1 MAAPR
6 FLNLISG
13 RIKQVVALIVST
25 GASDGEKIVATDT
38 TGKLHDS
45 VMGAATTG
53 TSVVVKTLPDGTLD
67 PSIMPTG
74 IGADVKILP
83 ASEALAAGDLVN
95 IWTDSGTAKVRK
107 ADATAEGKEAVGFVK
122 AAVALNG
129 SASIYMEGRIS
140 GLTGL
145 TAGTRMYLSASTPG
159 QATATAPST
168 AGNVV
173 QWIGDAVSTTEIDFE
188 KANPVTVA

>member
-6 FLNLISG
+6 FLANILG
-13 RIKQVVALIVST
+13 RIKM
-25 GASDGEKIVATDT
+25 VATIVT
-38 TGKLHDS
+38 S
-45 VMGAATTG
+45 AGAADAEKVPSTNADGVLDPSVLNAAPTG
-53 TSVVVKTLPDGTLD
+53 NEVLVMTLPDGTLD

-95 IWTDSGTAKVRK
+95 IWTDAGTAKVRK
-107 ADATAEGKEAVGFVK
+107 ADAAAEGKEAHGFVK
-122 AAVALNG
+122 AAVLLAGN
-129 SASIYMEGRIS
+129 ASIYMEGRIS

-145 TAGTRMYLSASTPG
+145 VAGTRMYLSTTAG
-159 QATATAPST
+159 QATATSPAT
-168 AGNVV
+168 AGNVS

-188 KANPVTVA
+188 KSEPITVA

>member
-13 RIKQVVALIVST
+13 RIKQVVALISST
-25 GASDGEKIVATDT
+25 GSADGEKIVATDT

-53 TSVVVKTLPDGTLD
+53 NSVVVKTLPDGTLD

-74 IGADVKILP
+74 TGADVKILP

-129 SASIYMEGRIS
+129 SASIYLEGRIS
-140 GLTGL
+140 GFTGL
-145 TAGTRMYLSASTPG
+145 VAGNRLYLSAATPG
-159 QATATAPST
+159 QAVAVPPSA

-173 QWIGDAVSTTEIDFE
+173 QWVGDAVSDTEIDFE